1 MNPIT
6 QVALV
11 SGGNRGIGLALT
23 EDLARRGFQ
32 VILGS
37 RSLAAGKTAA
47 KPLTKQGLKVLAVK
61 LDITNA
67 SDRKAVLKLIKTQFH
82 RLDVLVNNAGVFLDT
97 SDDSQKAKLADIRKS
112 CEINTLGAFE
122 MCRTF
127 LPFMAK
133 HQFGRVV
140 NVSSGMGQLSEMNG
154 GCPGY
159 RLSKTALNAVTR
171 IFSEEYKKH
180 GILVNSACPGWVK
193 TRMGGKGAE
202 LSPQEGAETLA
213 WLATLP
219 NDGPTG
225 GFFREKSQIQW

>member
-37 RSLAAGKTAA
+37 RSLAAGQRAA

-61 LDITNA
+61 LDITKA

-82 RLDVLVNNAGVFLDT
+82 RLDVLVNNAGVFLDS
-97 SDDSQKAKLADIRKS
+97 SDDSQKAKLSDIRKS
-112 CEINTLGAFE
+112 FEINTLGAFE

-133 HQFGRVV
+133 HHFGRVV

-171 IFSEEYKKH
+171 IFSEEYKDQ
-180 GILVNSACPGWVK
+180 GILVNSVCPGWVK

-202 LSPQEGAETLA
+202 ISPAEGAETLA

-225 GFFREKSQIQW
+225 GFFREKAPIQW